1 MNLWDLINWAFSE
14 CIALVAKTPAGRRL
28 RPIVKKTRSTIATF
42 FIRRPYLIV
51 LAVCA
56 LFLYLLTNP
65 ELLRDHL
72 PFNISSQD
80 CYKIDD
86 NTKYVSSPHGNVLV
100 QSAAKRECRSQEVV
114 AAEFFQ
120 IGQVLNKLGNL
131 DRQSAISA
139 ELFIDAASVLFL
151 PSDKEWREYSMFWQ
165 SNQLS
170 WSRVENIDLSKFSF
184 KTNSCEI
191 AGPDDLG
198 TIVWGT
204 LLRSNPRTG
213 TDVSGYVDVMP
224 SSSSGGESKRQTR
237 WSYCNGLNPQNFD
250 PKIIK
255 KYAFCNWRRFEV
267 FIPMDSSHS
276 WCTNKSLLE
285 RWFSNGTL
293 RRVIVEKSV
302 LDELESEAKS
312 RGDLSNIREF
322 PADRWKPLTK
332 NMPPICIRTVD
343 SDGNPIGSN
352 GEGSKFEE
360 FGRIAAV
367 WCDY

>member
-1 MNLWDLINWAFSE
+1 SASITGSANGIYKPTSTNSRFGSTGAS
-14 CIALVAKTPAGRRL
+14 
-28 RPIVKKTRSTIATF
+28 TRSTPSVRCSASLATQR
-42 FIRRPYLIV
+42 RRPMPSFIPATGITL
-51 LAVCA
+51 
-56 LFLYLLTNP
+56 
-65 ELLRDHL
+65 HL
-72 PFNISSQD
+72 EGECVNRIGV
-80 CYKIDD
+80 D

-151 PSDKEWREYSMFWQ
+151 SSDKEWREYSMFWQ

-267 FIPMDSSHS
+267 FI
-276 WCTNKSLLE
+276 
-285 RWFSNGTL
+285 
-293 RRVIVEKSV
+293 
-302 LDELESEAKS
+302 
-312 RGDLSNIREF
+312 
-322 PADRWKPLTK
+322 
-332 NMPPICIRTVD
+332 
-343 SDGNPIGSN
+343 
-352 GEGSKFEE
+352 
-360 FGRIAAV
+360 
-367 WCDY
+367 